1 MRITLPT
8 AIAAGLFVW
17 LTGSNMPTE
26 VASHFNASGQA
37 DSFLSRDNYLTLMIL
52 VICLSTLVVGGIGR
66 LLISLPEDSINLPD
80 KAYWLSPERKNYSLN
95 YISNWLQFFSA
106 GMAAFLCFVHW
117 IVVQANST
125 EPKQLDSSVFYF
137 GLVFMLLGL
146 IGSIYALVRRFTKTI
161 D

>member
-1 MRITLPT
+1 
-8 AIAAGLFVW
+8 
-17 LTGSNMPTE
+17 MPAE

-66 LLISLPEDSINLPD
+66 LLISLPEDSINLPN
-80 KAYWLSPERKNYSLN
+80 KAYWLSPERKNDSLN

-125 EPKQLDSSVFYF
+125 EPKQLNSSVFYL
-137 GLVFMLLGL
+137 GLVFILLCL